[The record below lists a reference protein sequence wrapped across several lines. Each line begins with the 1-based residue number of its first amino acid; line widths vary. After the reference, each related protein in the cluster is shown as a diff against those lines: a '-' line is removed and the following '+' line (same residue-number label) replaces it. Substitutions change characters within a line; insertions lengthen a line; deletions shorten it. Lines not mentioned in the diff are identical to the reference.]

1 MEQSNTCAIAGF
13 ARPSPPRCTGVE
25 AGLVFEDVTV
35 HNEFSSARRTF
46 QKPVRRSQPVR
57 GRAAGAE
64 TVSFAQAIP
73 PRSAGR
79 ALAPPPTPT
88 PTPAPAPA
96 RGIAQR
102 GTSKRRTAER
112 RTAER
117 RTAKRRTAK
126 RGTAKRRTANRN
138 DTREYGRKLIR
149 DNLRSFAARLHSV
162 VSDPPCVIVFCLL
175 SFVFVF
181 AFIFVFAFSSRLC
194 VVAS

>member
-25 AGLVFEDVTV
+25 AGLVFEDVTL

-79 ALAPPPTPT
+79 ALAPPPTPPPTPT
-88 PTPAPAPA
+88 PTPA
-96 RGIAQR
+96 RGTAQR

-112 RTAER
+112 RTAKRRTARR
-117 RTAKRRTAK
+117 RTAKRGTAK

-149 DNLRSFAARLHSV
+149 NNLRSFAARLHSV
-162 VSDPPCVIVFCLL
+162 VSDPTCVIVFCLCL
-175 SFVFVF
+175 CLCLFVTPLRR
-181 AFIFVFAFSSRLC
+181 S